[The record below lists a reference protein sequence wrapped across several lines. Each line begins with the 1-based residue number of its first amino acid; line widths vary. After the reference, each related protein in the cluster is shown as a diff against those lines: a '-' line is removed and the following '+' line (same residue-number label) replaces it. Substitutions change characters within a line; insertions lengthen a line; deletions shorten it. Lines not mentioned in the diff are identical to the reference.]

1 MAKEIVPNKLITA
14 INTDGTLKD
23 CVLHYQIKT
32 DGVLDK
38 KFLTVNVKSGIVVE
52 DLQKIVNDS
61 IAQAKHSEGIE
72 EE

>member
-1 MAKEIVPNKLITA
+1 MAKEIIPNKLITA

-38 KFLTVNVKSGIVVE
+38 KFLTVNVKGGIVVD
-52 DLQKIVNDS
+52 DLQEIIDDS
-61 IAQAKHSEGIE
+61 ITQAKTSEGIGE
-72 EE
+72 

>member
-1 MAKEIVPNKLITA
+1 MAKEIIPNKLITA

-38 KFLTVNVKSGIVVE
+38 KFYTVNVKDGIVAN
-52 DLQKIVNDS
+52 DLQKIIDDS
-61 IAQAKHSEGIE
+61 IAQAKTSEGIGE
-72 EE
+72 